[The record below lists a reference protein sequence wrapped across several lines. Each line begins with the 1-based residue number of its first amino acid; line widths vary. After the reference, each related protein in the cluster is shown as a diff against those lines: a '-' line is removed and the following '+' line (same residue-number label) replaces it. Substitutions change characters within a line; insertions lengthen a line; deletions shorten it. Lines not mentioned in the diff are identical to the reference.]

1 MGVCNWGESTIGKVC
16 YGGRDRWRRHTSGS
30 DIKGSTGEGNTR
42 VEGETARG
50 DIQVDLTERN
60 PQEGSTRVTQAG

>member
-1 MGVCNWGESTIGKVC
+1 MEGK
-16 YGGRDRWRRHTSGS
+16 
-30 DIKGSTGEGNTR
+30 TGEGDIQADLIERDPQEGNIR
-42 VEGETARG
+42 VEGETDRG